1 MRLKISNHSTPQA
14 IDAIKNGAADIA
26 VVTTPTVQSAVVE
39 EKTIRSFRETAVC
52 SAAFSALTGRRVGF
66 EELLRFPIISLGTQ
80 TKSYELYSQFFA
92 EEGLRF
98 EPDIEAATADQIL
111 PMVRADLGVGF
122 VPQEFLAG
130 AQDVS
135 VIETEKP
142 LPERE
147 IRIVKRKGQP
157 LSIAAKEL
165 ERQLLHRMDRA

>member
-1 MRLKISNHSTPQA
+1 
-14 IDAIKNGAADIA
+14 
-26 VVTTPTVQSAVVE
+26 
-39 EKTIRSFRETAVC
+39 
-52 SAAFSALTGRRVGF
+52 
-66 EELLRFPIISLGTQ
+66 
-80 TKSYELYSQFFA
+80 
-92 EEGLRF
+92 
-98 EPDIEAATADQIL
+98 
-111 PMVRADLGVGF
+111 MVRADLGVGF